1 MAKDSIADLNI
12 AIRATADK
20 LSSDINRGIK
30 GAEQSTS
37 VSAVALG
44 TAIGT
49 SVVAGLS
56 AAMAGVKNAVGLAF
70 EGLDRIDAL
79 DEAASKIGITYNAL
93 QDLKFAA
100 EMTGG
105 SFEGMVS
112 AIAKMQANISSGS
125 ATEALQ
131 KLGLSA
137 EYLKQL
143 APEKQ
148 FAEINQRL
156 SEIKN
161 TGEKIDLTKGLY
173 GKGGVELLN
182 VINSGKDG
190 LTEMSRQVELF
201 GGHLT
206 DAQRSMATM
215 AQEDIEKL
223 QAGWGY
229 IKDQIAVG
237 VAPALTG
244 ITESIVKMAEK
255 SGGLSQVFEGMAGK
269 LVEVAA
275 FSADFLQSQTMIYQ
289 VMKAIGD
296 ADIWST
302 NPVTMYQNALKVVDE
317 EMKKILLT
325 TETAG
330 SVIRRTYEERTAAA
344 EVTAATEKKAA
355 TDKIQQDNDV
365 ANNFGDTTEEM
376 TRAYEAQM
384 EANRLKTEEFHKTFN
399 DLYDAIPGRV
409 KGALEEIVAEYTGTT
424 KTLEDL
430 LMSWIKATVGS
441 WVDITTVIG
450 SSLFT
455 SAGALWSDANE
466 ILQSFGSR
474 RKFGEADGQATLD
487 SMRTNKVELSP
498 AEAAMAKSAASREAS
513 QAREAARVSANRA
526 DSAAKS
532 AARQA
537 GIGGG
542 MKIGSF
548 DGSFTSPSMNG
559 QSPSFFGGGG
569 MRSPRMNTAASGGV
583 LGGVTINQSL
593 SFSTGVTRAELA
605 GSMDEMMDKTRL
617 AVAEGVS
624 RGGGYRSALQA

>member
-1 MAKDSIADLNI
+1 MAESIADLSI
-12 AIRATADK
+12 QLRATADR
-20 LSSDINRGIK
+20 LAGDINNGIRG
-30 GAEQSTS
+30 AQQSTS
-37 VSAVALG
+37 VGAVALG
-44 TAIGT
+44 TAIGM
-49 SVVAGLS
+49 SVVAGLG
-56 AAMAGVKNAVGLAF
+56 AAMAGVKKVVGLAF

-112 AIAKMQANISSGS
+112 ALAKMQANIASGS
-125 ATEALQ
+125 ATEALN

-137 EYLKQL
+137 QYLRQL

-148 FAEINQRL
+148 FAEINQKL

-206 DAQRSMATM
+206 DAQRKMATM

-223 QAGWGY
+223 QAGWGF
-229 IKDQIAVG
+229 ITDQIAIG
-237 VAPALTG
+237 VAPALLG
-244 ITESIVKMAEK
+244 ITESIIKMAEK
-255 SGGLSQVFEGMAGK
+255 SGGVAKVFEGWAAS
-269 LVEVAA
+269 LVEVSA
-275 FSADFLQSQTMIYQ
+275 FTADVFETISNTFR
-289 VMKAIGD
+289 VMGAIAD
-296 ADIWST
+296 ADIWSA
-302 NPVTMYQNALKVVDE
+302 NPITMYQNATKAANDE
-317 EMKKILLT
+317 LAKILIT

-330 SVIRRTYEERTAAA
+330 SVIRRSYEERTVAVEATAAA
-344 EVTAATEKKAA
+344 EKKAA
-355 TDKIQQDNDV
+355 ADKIQQDIDV

-424 KTLEDL
+424 KTLQDL

-441 WVDITTVIG
+441 YVDITSLIG

-455 SAGALWSDANE
+455 SAGALWNDANE
-466 ILQSFGSR
+466 ILQKFGSG

-498 AEAAMAKSAASREAS
+498 AEAAMAKSAATREAS
-513 QAREAARVSANRA
+513 QAREAARISANRA
-526 DSAAKS
+526 ESAAKS

-559 QSPSFFGGGG
+559 QAPSFFGGGG
-569 MRSPRMNTAASGGV
+569 MRSPRMNTAAAGGT
-583 LGGVTINQSL
+583 LGPVTINQS
-593 SFSTGVTRAELA
+593 FSSGVTRAELA
-605 GSMDEMMDKTRL
+605 GSMDDLKDATL
-617 AVAEGVS
+617 GAVLNAVS
-624 RGGGYRSALQA
+624 NGGGFRNALQA